1 MIYFL
6 RIKRQRFNHTC
17 IIPLNHYIMN
27 YSPLQWLFC
36 GWQGQGSPTS
46 RVSVGDA
53 GSVFSQASRRAVLTR
68 PARPVTYELTEA
80 HPRAA
85 LDTTPTGHGPVLGI
99 HVYLELL
106 NGQNDQF
113 MVDKKWLL
121 HMFFSLE
128 RVFCFL
134 DRRRGF
140 QGLGQDFIPTST
152 AIFIHCMY
160 EVNFLLQ
167 RYERN
172 LNRCERYQTVV
183 ENQLAQSRGFIFI
196 KDNHIENDILLHHI

>member
-121 HMFFSLE
+121 HMFFFVGESILFSGQEE
-128 RVFCFL
+128 RVL
-134 DRRRGF
+134 GF
-140 QGLGQDFIPTST
+140 RVGFHPNKHCD
-152 AIFIHCMY
+152 IH
-160 EVNFLLQ
+160 
-167 RYERN
+167 
-172 LNRCERYQTVV
+172 
-183 ENQLAQSRGFIFI
+183 S
-196 KDNHIENDILLHHI
+196 LHV